1 MSISSKASNV
11 FAYVAAAL
19 VLSVGPVFAQAGPG
33 QPAAGGAAGAGA
45 TGGSV
50 LESATQAMN
59 KVGGNVVDASAQADI
74 ISIVGAVFVGLIAYL
89 IAGGMGT
96 AGNGRGVG
104 QLALA
109 VLVIVVAGFGF
120 RYGMKSFLGV

>member
-1 MSISSKASNV
+1 MSIFSKATNV
-11 FAYVAAAL
+11 FAHVAASL
-19 VLSVGPVFAQAGPG
+19 ILSVGPVFAQAG
-33 QPAAGGAAGAGA
+33 GGAGAGA

-50 LESATQAMN
+50 LESATQALN

-120 RYGMKSFLGV
+120 RYGMKNFLGV